1 MPVADTEVLFALNP
15 KDPKHRG
22 TLNLLEKT
30 EDVIVPDTAIL
41 EFQVVLRARGRKPS
55 EVKRALLA
63 IGVALTSH
71 NVKQVKTISASLLAL
86 QCELE
91 ERYVLS
97 YFDSLVAASVII
109 SDRQVISDDK
119 DFDRIPDLKRIPI
132 VKLF

>member
-15 KDPKHRG
+15 KDPKHQG

-30 EDVIVPDTAIL
+30 ENVIVPDTAML
-41 EFQVVLRARGRKPS
+41 EFQGVLRARGRKPS

-63 IGVALTSH
+63 ISAALTSH

-91 ERYVLS
+91 EKYVLG

-119 DFDRIPDLKRIPI
+119 DFDRISDLKRIPI